1 MVKRYAA
8 GRRAA
13 WIVPLALAA
22 IVAAMIAVALAAD
35 DGACPTLEFRER
47 LYDVTF
53 VGDNEAWVVGYPGLV
68 MHTTDGAQ
76 TWNRECELGDYALF
90 AVDFV
95 GKDLGWAVGREGQII
110 HTVDGGKT
118 WLPDKPVTEEA
129 LFDVDFAD
137 EKHGIAVGNFG
148 VLLRTE
154 DGGQTWIDQVLEP
167 MANAQI
173 NAVSFVN
180 AHLAFIAGE
189 YPLWEAQLDENVQM
203 VTLSNIFRS
212 TDGGATWHTV
222 HTGHQVVLNDVFF
235 KDEREGWVVGVN
247 GLLLHTTDGGETWEA
262 IDTGVKAHL
271 NKIALG
277 PDAVWVAGLEGTL
290 LKVVGAQANL
300 IGLKAYTWLSAVGF
314 SAAGNGVVIGGRG
327 TLFATQDNGGQWTDF
342 PIKR

>member
-1 MVKRYAA
+1 MMKRQFV
-8 GRRAA
+8 RKRAL
-13 WIVPLALAA
+13 WIVLLALAM
-22 IVAAMIAVALAAD
+22 IVAGTIAAALAED
-35 DGACPTLEFRER
+35 DGVCPTLVFRDR

-53 VGDNEAWVVGYPGLV
+53 VDDNEAWVVGYPGLV

-76 TWNRECELGDYALF
+76 TWDRECELGDFALF

-95 GKDLGWAVGREGQII
+95 GKDLGWAVGRAGKII

-118 WLPDKPVTEEA
+118 WVPDQPVIEEA

-137 EKHGIAVGNFG
+137 AKHGIAVGNFG
-148 VLLRTE
+148 VLARTE

-180 AHLAFIAGE
+180 EHLAFIVGE

-203 VTLSNIFRS
+203 STLSNIFRS

-222 HTGHQVVLNDVFF
+222 HTGHQVVLNDVVF
-235 KDEREGWVVGVN
+235 KDEREGWVTGVN
-247 GLLLHTTDGGETWEA
+247 GLLLHTTDGGETWQA
-262 IDTGVKAHL
+262 IDTGVKVHL

-277 PDAVWVAGLEGTL
+277 PDALWVAGLEGTL
-290 LKVVGAQANL
+290 IKVAGAQATL
-300 IGLKAYTWLSAVGF
+300 VGLKAYTWLSAVGF
-314 SAAGNGVVIGGRG
+314 SPTGMGVVIGGRG
-327 TLFATQDNGGQWTDF
+327 TLFATQDNGGKWTEF